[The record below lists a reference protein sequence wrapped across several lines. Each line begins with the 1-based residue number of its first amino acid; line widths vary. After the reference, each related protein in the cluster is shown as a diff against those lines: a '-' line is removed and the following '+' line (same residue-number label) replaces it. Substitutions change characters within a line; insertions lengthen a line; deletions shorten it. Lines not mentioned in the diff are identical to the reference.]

1 MQYMPQAQNS
11 SPFLALLFGA
21 PHAGEVAMH
30 NDLVAMYDA
39 LRLRGIS
46 PESIL
51 SIEGRLKRSL
61 LTEVLDMV
69 SKEVA
74 EWKAGEIFIAVSG
87 HGFFAGEQGDTALV
101 GLELRSAEQIT
112 NEYHVF
118 WDELFAMLALPSTI
132 NLTLVPDH

>member
-51 SIEGRLKRSL
+51 SIEGRLNRNL
-61 LTEVLDMV
+61 LTEVLSTV
-69 SKEVA
+69 CNEVA

-87 HGFFAGEQGDTALV
+87 HGFFVGEQGDTARV
-101 GLELRSAEQIT
+101 GLELRPAEQIT
-112 NEYHVF
+112 HEYHVF
-118 WDELFAMLALPSTI
+118 WDELFARLALPSAV